1 MTNLQPRV
9 RRGVAVLAAGLLAAA
24 LAGCQGAAPLTPAP
38 APAAS
43 LATTPAATPAPGSST
58 SSPATTSTSAALAQ
72 LAGLAVKGPAPMT
85 GYSRAKFGPAWAD
98 EDHNGCDTRNDVLR
112 RDLTDTTLKA
122 GTHGCVVLTGV
133 LVDPYTARTI
143 DFTRGSSTS
152 TAVEIDH
159 VVALADAW
167 RTGAQAWSP
176 ARREQYANDPLVLLA
191 VDGPTNEAKGDG
203 DAATWLPPN
212 KAYRCTY
219 AARQVT
225 IKSTYSLW
233 VTPAEHDALE
243 RILHAC

>member
-1 MTNLQPRV
+1 MTNLHPRAS
-9 RRGVAVLAAGLLAAA
+9 RGAAVLAAALLAAA

-38 APAAS
+38 APASS
-43 LATTPAATPAPGSST
+43 LATTPATTTAPDSST
-58 SSPATTSTSAALAQ
+58 NSSAPMSTSQALAQ
-72 LAGLAVKGPAPMT
+72 LARLAVKGPAPMT
-85 GYSRAKFGPAWAD
+85 GYSREQFGPAWAD
-98 EDHNGCDTRNDVLR
+98 TDHNGCDTRNDILR
-112 RDLTDTTLKA
+112 RDLTGTTLKA
-122 GTHGCVVLTGV
+122 GTHGCVVLAGV
-133 LVDPYTARTI
+133 LADPYTGHSI

-176 ARREQYANDPLVLLA
+176 DKREEYANDPLVLLA

-225 IKSTYSLW
+225 IKTTYSLW

-243 RILHAC
+243 RILHTC

>member
-1 MTNLQPRV
+1 MTNLHPV
-9 RRGVAVLAAGLLAAA
+9 ARRGAALVAAGLLAAG
-24 LAGCQGAAPLTPAP
+24 LAGCQGAGPLAP
-38 APAAS
+38 APAA
-43 LATTPAATPAPGSST
+43 AATGVATSGLHTST
-58 SSPATTSTSAALAQ
+58 SSATSTVDALTQ

-85 GYSRAKFGPAWAD
+85 GYTRDQFGPAWAD

-112 RDLTDTTLKA
+112 RDLTDTTLKP
-122 GTHGCVVLTGV
+122 GTHGCVVLTGA
-133 LVDPYTARTI
+133 LADPYTGHRI
-143 DFTRGSSTS
+143 GFTRGSSTS

-167 RTGAQAWSP
+167 RTGAQTWSA

-191 VDGPTNEAKGDG
+191 VDGPTNEAKGAG

-219 AARQVT
+219 ATRQVT

-233 VTPAEHDALE
+233 VTPAEYDALE
-243 RILHAC
+243 RILRNC